1 MTKGTLYLIPA
12 LLSEGNV
19 ASVLPEGTLGIIRKL
34 DSFIVEEIRTARRF
48 LIKSGVETPIDNLT
62 FQVFN
67 EHSNDQELHEY
78 LSGALEGRDTGLLSE
93 AGVPC
98 VADPGALIVKV
109 AHELGI
115 RVVPLTGPSSILL
128 ALMASGFNGQSFAFV
143 GYLPADKLMRARKI
157 KELEKNILEK
167 DQTQIF
173 IETPYRNLHLF
184 ETLVGTCRPD
194 TQLCIATDI
203 SGSAE
208 MIKTLPVYGWKKLKP
223 DIHKKPTIFLLY
235 H

>member
-19 ASVLPEGTLGIIRKL
+19 DSVLPEGTLGIIRKL
-34 DSFIVEEIRTARRF
+34 ESFIVEEIRTARRF
-48 LIKSGVETPIDNLT
+48 LIKSGVQTPIDNLT

-67 EHSNDQELHEY
+67 EHSNDQELQEY
-78 LSGALEGRDTGLLSE
+78 LSAALEGQDIGLLSE

-98 VADPGALIVKV
+98 VADPGALIVKT

-157 KELEKNILEK
+157 KELEKSILEK

-194 TQLCIATDI
+194 TMLCIATDI
-203 SGSAE
+203 SGSTE
-208 MIKTLPVYGWKKLKP
+208 MIKTLSVSNWRKIKP
-223 DIHKKPTIFLLY
+223 DIHKKPAIFLLY